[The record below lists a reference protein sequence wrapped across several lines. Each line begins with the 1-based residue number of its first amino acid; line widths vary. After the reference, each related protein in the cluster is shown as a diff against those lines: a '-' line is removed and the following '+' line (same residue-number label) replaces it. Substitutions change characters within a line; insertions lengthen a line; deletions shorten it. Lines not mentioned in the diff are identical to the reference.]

1 MRMEFISIGDI
12 VCDNSCAYSCIDKVV
27 GVQYNKNGT
36 LYKMCSSGLY
46 VPNDK
51 VEKVICPDD

>member
-12 VCDNSCAYSCIDKVV
+12 VRDNSCAYSCIDKVV
-27 GVQYNKNGT
+27 GVQYNKNGA

-46 VPNDK
+46 VPSDK

>member
-12 VCDNSCAYSCIDKVV
+12 VRDNSCAYSCIDRVV

-46 VPNDK
+46 VPSDK

>member
-12 VCDNSCAYSCIDKVV
+12 VRDNSCEYSCIDRVV
-27 GVQYNKNGT
+27 GVRYEKNST

-46 VPNDK
+46 VSSDK
-51 VEKVICPDD
+51 VERMELYND

>member
-12 VCDNSCAYSCIDKVV
+12 VRDNSCAYSCIDRVV

-46 VPNDK
+46 VPSDK
-51 VEKVICPDD
+51 VEKVMMPDD

>member
-12 VCDNSCAYSCIDKVV
+12 VRDNSCAYSCIDRVV

-46 VPNDK
+46 VPSDK
-51 VEKVICPDD
+51 VEKVICTDD

>member
-1 MRMEFISIGDI
+1 MRMKFISIGDI
-12 VCDNSCAYSCIDKVV
+12 VRDNSCAYSCIDRVV

-46 VPNDK
+46 VPSDK
-51 VEKVICPDD
+51 VEKVMMPDD

>member
-12 VCDNSCAYSCIDKVV
+12 VRDNSCAYSCIDKVV
-27 GVQYNKNGT
+27 GVQYNKNGI

-46 VPNDK
+46 VPSDK